1 MTTFDDRK
9 DAYENKYAHDQ
20 EAEFKILARR
30 NKLLG
35 LWAAEKLH
43 LKPEEHE
50 AYAKEVVVADFD
62 EPGDDDV
69 LRKVVADFEKAGLNI
84 DAHGV
89 REQMHALLQVARD
102 QILNG

>member
-43 LKPEEHE
+43 LKPEEQE
-50 AYAKEVVVADFD
+50 AYAKEVVAADFE
-62 EPGDDDV
+62 EPGDGDV
-69 LRKVVADFEKAGLNI
+69 VRKVKKDFENAGIQIEERDIQEQLHRL
-84 DAHGV
+84 HGV
-89 REQMHALLQVARD
+89 AREQYK
-102 QILNG
+102 NP